1 MSQQWWVWTLK
12 FMGVGWY
19 VALSI
24 VLGTALGLWGD
35 SAWGTKPWLS
45 LLGAT
50 LGTVVAIYGV
60 YKMLAPGLRPPKDKN
75 GSKVK

>member
-1 MSQQWWVWTLK
+1 M
-12 FMGVGWY
+12 
-19 VALSI
+19 ALCI

-35 SAWGTKPWLS
+35 KSWGTKPWLS

-60 YKMLAPGLRPPKDKN
+60 YRMLAPGLRPPAAKGKDEEKR
-75 GSKVK
+75 